1 MAVYSYGE
9 SSEIAW
15 NTFDAWST
23 QYSSDSNLSFD
34 TVMGALEPA
43 DAAPHQASELRG
55 NSILYGTVHCSGA
68 SGTIQVTS
76 GYTSSSSS
84 SSITLANVNFN
95 SVASV
100 VITATASYPVYL
112 EGFYTAA
119 SGGGTLLVDY
129 NEPTTSGT
137 ITLTSSTFTTYANI
151 YAYFVDA
158 HA

>member
-1 MAVYSYGE
+1 MAVYSYGASAE
-9 SSEIAW
+9 VAW

-23 QYSSDSNLSFD
+23 QYSSNSNLSFD

-55 NSILYGTVHCSGA
+55 NDILYGTIHCSGA

-76 GYTSSSSS
+76 GYTSATST

-95 SVASV
+95 SVSSV
-100 VITATASYPVYL
+100 VITATATYPVYL
-112 EGFYTAA
+112 EGVYTAA
-119 SGGGTLLVDY
+119 NGGGTRLVDY
-129 NEPTTSGT
+129 NEPATSGT
-137 ITLTSSTFTTYANI
+137 ITLTASTFNHANI